1 MHTIIVGAQYGD
13 EGKGKITD
21 FLDGEHDLVVRF
33 AGGNNAGH
41 TVIVDGKR
49 YAFHN
54 LPSGLSRR
62 IPSAIGAGCVIDP
75 PTIVKEL
82 GQFPG
87 ETIPLKIDYRAHI
100 ILPHHVVQDVGQ
112 EKNSGSNKIG
122 TTGRGIGPCYSDR
135 SLRIGVRFGDFINE
149 KVFRQK
155 LEEFHENKVM
165 SNPALDEHEALDTGS
180 IFHEYKTYAAQLAQY
195 AGDVSVLAHD
205 AQQEGKS
212 ILFEG
217 AQGTFLDKDFGTYPY
232 VTSSNTLAANA
243 FIGTGIGPL
252 PNCRIIGVTKAY
264 STRVGSGPFL
274 TELND
279 DTGEK
284 IRQVGKEFGTTT
296 GRPRRCGWLDLPLL
310 RTAIRLNGI
319 TELTITK
326 LDVLNDITPVR
337 VCTAYE
343 YMGQTLHEA
352 PTTVSELNAC
362 TPNYRDFPSFKLD
375 SNAQTF
381 SQLPEN
387 AQGLLKFIER
397 ETRTP
402 ITIISVGPE
411 RNQTIVRKKE

>member
-122 TTGRGIGPCYSDR
+122 TTGRGIGPCYADR
-135 SLRIGVRFGDFINE
+135 SLRIGIRFGDFIREN
-149 KVFRQK
+149 VFKQK
-155 LEEFHENKVM
+155 LEEFHEAKIM
-165 SNPALDEHEALDTGS
+165 TNPAMENHETLDTS
-180 IFHEYKTYAAQLAQY
+180 AIFHEYKAYAAQLAQY
-195 AGDVSVLAHD
+195 AGDVSVLAHE
-205 AQQEGKS
+205 AQRAGKR

-252 PNCRIIGVTKAY
+252 PNCRIIGVAKAY

-310 RTAIRLNGI
+310 RTAVRLNGI

-326 LDVLNDITPVR
+326 LDVLNDIAPVR

-352 PTTVSELNAC
+352 PTTLNELNAC
-362 TPNYRDFPSFKLD
+362 TPHYRDFPSFKID
-375 SNAQTF
+375 SNTKTF

-387 AQGLLKFIER
+387 AQGFLKFIAR

-411 RNQTIVRKKE
+411 RNQTIVPAKG